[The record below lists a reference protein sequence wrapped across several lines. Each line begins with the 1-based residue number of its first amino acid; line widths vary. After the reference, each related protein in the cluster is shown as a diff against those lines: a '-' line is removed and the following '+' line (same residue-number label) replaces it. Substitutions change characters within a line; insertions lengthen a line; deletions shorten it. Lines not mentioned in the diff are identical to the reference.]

1 MKPILSAE
9 RYAIER
15 AICDKAE
22 AYRKRVAVQANG
34 KPRNWLSADE
44 ARHPDYAACDNA
56 MRGRVEQY
64 ELLTDPPARFAAYI
78 GKPLQEAK
86 PETHNKY
93 ISDNA
98 NRRWRIT
105 TWTGDVVGLAECVS
119 TWRTPHSFVSS
130 TMSAYRVTM
139 AGKVYH
145 GRGACEG
152 MAINLRRAK
161 G

>member
-1 MKPILSAE
+1 MAPILTAE

-15 AICDKAE
+15 ATCDKA
-22 AYRKRVAVQANG
+22 AA
-34 KPRNWLSADE
+34 
-44 ARHPDYAACDNA
+44 HPDYAACDNA
-56 MRGRVEQY
+56 MRGRVAQY
-64 ELLTDPPARFAAYI
+64 ELLTNPPERFVAYI

-98 NRRWRIT
+98 NRRWRVT
-105 TWTGDVVGLAECVS
+105 TWTGDHLGVAEVTS
-119 TWRTPHSFVSS
+119 TWRTPRSFVSS
-130 TMSAYRVTM
+130 TMSSYRVTM

-145 GRGACEG
+145 GRSAGEG
-152 MAINLRRAK
+152 MAISLKRAK